1 MPEDKATAEAA
12 TIRKLIRGG
21 SNALAAIDYSPTLA
35 SVTHVRAKKR
45 SFASHGSF
53 PSSVEEE
60 VLDRE
65 VSSLLQKSEPAQILD
80 PRLKVIKD
88 CISNPLGQQVL
99 ILVNGL
105 DGKPPRK
112 IDEIAQEMG
121 ITEAEVKTLFDQDI
135 KILRGDNSHTT

>member
-65 VSSLLQKSEPAQILD
+65 VSSLLQKSEAAC
-80 PRLKVIKD
+80 R
-88 CISNPLGQQVL
+88 
-99 ILVNGL
+99 
-105 DGKPPRK
+105 
-112 IDEIAQEMG
+112 
-121 ITEAEVKTLFDQDI
+121 
-135 KILRGDNSHTT
+135 